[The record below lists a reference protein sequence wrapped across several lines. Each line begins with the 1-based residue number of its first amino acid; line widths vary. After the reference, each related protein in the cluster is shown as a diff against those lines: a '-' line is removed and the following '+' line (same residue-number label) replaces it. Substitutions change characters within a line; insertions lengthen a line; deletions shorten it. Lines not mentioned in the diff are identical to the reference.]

1 MFNNEEKI
9 VLGNVAFSDTTL
21 KKLKTMQQKM
31 RKLIGFLIF
40 GLTISLISSC
50 KEDILITHEYTVKG
64 CINNNSSDS
73 LDIQWYWTNYE
84 EPRSYS
90 MSLAPGEFQE
100 IDDGD
105 DADVIIYISY
115 DSVMLSNSKQ
125 KIVYIPH
132 PRTDSLDHCVPL
144 IFMDGA
150 ADLSKSEEFL
160 HYYTYNIT
168 DSTFQFM
175 ADECAK
181 LGQDIWRKK

>member
-1 MFNNEEKI
+1 
-9 VLGNVAFSDTTL
+9 
-21 KKLKTMQQKM
+21 M
-31 RKLIGFLIF
+31 RKLISFLIF

-105 DADVIIYISY
+105 DADVPFPVGNTHTSDDVLPMFVQNGVELFNGFFIFHNDAHNG
-115 DSVMLSNSKQ
+115 DSGFHREPPK
-125 KIVYIPH
+125 
-132 PRTDSLDHCVPL
+132 R
-144 IFMDGA
+144 IFV
-150 ADLSKSEEFL
+150 
-160 HYYTYNIT
+160 
-168 DSTFQFM
+168 
-175 ADECAK
+175 
-181 LGQDIWRKK
+181 

>member
-1 MFNNEEKI
+1 
-9 VLGNVAFSDTTL
+9 
-21 KKLKTMQQKM
+21 MQQKIK
-31 RKLIGFLIF
+31 KLISYLII
-40 GLTISLISSC
+40 GLISFLISSC
-50 KEDILITHEYTVKG
+50 EETGIIDYAYTTKG
-64 CINNNSSDS
+64 FLNNNSSDS
-73 LDIQWYWTNYE
+73 VDIQWYWTNYE